1 MKSVKLF
8 NNNYELYDNGQIYSI
23 RRNLF
28 LSPNKDK
35 DGYLLFHITIKRI
48 RKVYK
53 AHRLVAENFIPNP
66 QNKPQVN
73 HINGIKSDNR
83 VENLEWSF
91 PKENMAHAIKTNL
104 RAVGDKLPQTKL
116 KDEDI
121 FSILDL
127 IFVKKLS
134 DIKIAKIY
142 NVSRSMINYIRHG
155 KARRNLYESYFNSR
169 K

>member
-1 MKSVKLF
+1 MKNVELF
-8 NNNYELYDNGQIYSI
+8 NNNYRLYDNGQLYSI
-23 RRNLF
+23 RRKLF

-53 AHRLVAENFIPNP
+53 AHRLVATHFIPNP
-66 QNKPQVN
+66 DNKPQVN
-73 HINGIKSDNR
+73 HINGDKTDNR
-83 VENLEWSF
+83 VENLEWVF
-91 PKENMAHAIKTNL
+91 PKENMHHAIKTNL

-116 KDEDI
+116 KDADI
-121 FSILDL
+121 FNILDL

-134 DIKIAKIY
+134 DINIAKLY

-155 KARRNLYESYFNSR
+155 KARRNLYESYFNSN